1 MWGGDNQFTTH
12 FKTYFS
18 TAART
23 MSKTPDAFIHVALKI
38 LFTKTIKEENV
49 TQREIIMSSP
59 RSEYVVFAHRVDCAD
74 TCSNRK
80 IVCAHQW
87 P

>member
-1 MWGGDNQFTTH
+1 MIRVVDTC
-12 FKTYFS
+12 FS

-23 MSKTPDAFIHVALKI
+23 MSKTADAFIALKI
-38 LFTKTIKEENV
+38 LYTKIIKEENV

-59 RSEYVVFAHRVDCAD
+59 RSEYVVFAHRVDCTD
-74 TCSNRK
+74 TVTV
-80 IVCAHQW
+80 VCAYQW